1 MIKLT
6 VILMIFRR
14 NQMKTILLAR
24 HGQASLGEDNYDK
37 LSELGIE
44 QASILGQF
52 YADNKR
58 QVDKIFTGSMVR
70 QMNTAKHFC
79 KPYLLGSGRS
89 VPAQTFS
96 QLNEFDHEEVLFT
109 FLGCKDKVEFK
120 AKFAE
125 ENNAS
130 KTALLQMFQDAMIRW
145 VAGEHDDEYQET
157 WSQFSERATEG
168 LNKVIAETEDDSVS
182 LVFTSGGIISSTI
195 CRLLENKNNPHTNV
209 VTWID
214 QLVNTGVTTI
224 LIDDNNTHKNLSRIK
239 QSDCQLLTV
248 NDCEHLLLSGK
259 EFLSWY

>member
-1 MIKLT
+1 
-6 VILMIFRR
+6 
-14 NQMKTILLAR
+14 MKTILLTR

-52 YADNKR
+52 FADNER
-58 QVDKIFTGSMVR
+58 QVDKIFTGSMIR
-70 QMNTAKHFC
+70 QQNTAKHFC

-96 QLNEFDHEEVLFT
+96 ELNEFDHEEVLFAY
-109 FLGCKDKVEFK
+109 LGCKNKAEFK
-120 AKFAE
+120 VKFLQ

-130 KTALLQMFQDAMIRW
+130 KTALLKMFQQAMLRW
-145 VAGEHDDEYQET
+145 VSGEHDEDYQET
-157 WSQFSERATEG
+157 WLQFSERANKG
-168 LNKVIAETEDDSVS
+168 LNKVIEETENGSVS
-182 LVFTSGGIISSTI
+182 LVVTSGGIIASTI
-195 CRLLENKNNPHTNV
+195 CRLLENQDNPQTNTNV

-224 LIDDNNTHKNLSRIK
+224 LIDNNNTHKNLSRIK
-239 QSDCQLLTV
+239 QSDSQLLTV